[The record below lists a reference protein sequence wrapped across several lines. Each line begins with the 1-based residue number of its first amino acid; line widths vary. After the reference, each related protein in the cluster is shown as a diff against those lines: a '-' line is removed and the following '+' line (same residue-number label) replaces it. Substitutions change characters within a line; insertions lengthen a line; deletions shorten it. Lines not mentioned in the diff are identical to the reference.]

1 MIFAVNDFTFAD
13 KILKNNQERAKA
25 VAEICKRT
33 EAITAKINQKSD
45 YETLERCKTN
55 MVMENN
61 AKNSQLRNDEL
72 FSSGKLR
79 EELKEKSETIGT
91 LTSKLNFTQDS
102 LKLCEEQ
109 VKDLLK
115 RDEIREQHLKTVQ
128 ENVGKFEE
136 NFRKEWI
143 QKEEEYL
150 REIEEK
156 DRQILNLKSII
167 IGLKTKQEEGDKNK
181 AQ

>member
-1 MIFAVNDFTFAD
+1 
-13 KILKNNQERAKA
+13 
-25 VAEICKRT
+25 
-33 EAITAKINQKSD
+33 
-45 YETLERCKTN
+45 

-61 AKNSQLRNDEL
+61 AKNSQLRNDDL

-150 REIEEK
+150 REI
-156 DRQILNLKSII
+156 D
-167 IGLKTKQEEGDKNK
+167 
-181 AQ
+181 